1 MRFSVFLTLLTG
13 LVVLLASGC
22 DRTPPL
28 PKLSSD
34 AVVLAFGD
42 SLTFGSGATPREA
55 YPAVLQELLGRRIVN
70 AGVPGEVSAEGLA
83 RLPQLL
89 EANAPDLVILCHGG
103 NDFLRRQPPSEVAA
117 NLRAM
122 IELAHARGA
131 AVVLVGVPQ
140 LGLTVQPP
148 DFYAELAKEFT
159 LPYEGEIL
167 HDVLTDRALKS
178 DTIHPNAAGYRRLA
192 EALQQLIA
200 RAQAR

>member
-1 MRFSVFLTLLTG
+1 MRLSVFLTLLTG
-13 LVVLLASGC
+13 LVLLLASGC

-42 SLTFGSGATPREA
+42 SLTFGSGATPSEA
-55 YPAVLQELLGRRIVN
+55 YPAVLQGLLGRRIVN

-89 EANAPDLVILCHGG
+89 EANAPELVILCHGG
-103 NDFLRRQPPSEVAA
+103 NDFLRRQSPSEVAA

-122 IELAHARGA
+122 IELAQASGA
-131 AVVLVGVPQ
+131 AVVLVGIPQ

-167 HDVLTDRALKS
+167 HEVLTDRALKS

>member
-1 MRFSVFLTLLTG
+1 MRLSSLSMLLLGLLLFLTC
-13 LVVLLASGC
+13 GC

-42 SLTFGSGATPREA
+42 SLTFGTGANPAES
-55 YPAVLQELLGRRIVN
+55 YPEVLQSLLGRRIIN
-70 AGVPGEVSAEGLA
+70 AGVPGEVSAEGLQ

-89 EANAPDLVILCHGG
+89 EANAPELVILCHGG
-103 NDFLRRQPPSEVAA
+103 NDFLRRQPVGEVAA

-122 IELAHARGA
+122 IELIHARGA

-140 LGLTVQPP
+140 PGLTVQPP
-148 DFYAELAKEFT
+148 DFYPELAKEFA

-167 HDVLTDRALKS
+167 HQLLTDRELKS
-178 DTIHPNAAGYRRLA
+178 DTVHPNAAGYRRLA
-192 EALQQLIA
+192 EALHQLIA